1 MKVCVAMLT
10 FFALVMGATA
20 SLQAESPDLSSEG
33 EPFIYADL
41 KLGDSREVVLHKL
54 RAGGFI
60 QIYEERDKG
69 LVRCTI
75 KWDGMRYE
83 LVCKIVNDQLKLCLV
98 EGQRGWQD
106 FFYEDVVRPQWEMV
120 RKKVISRYG
129 KGRKH
134 TVFPTMDKVP
144 LDDMGG
150 FITDTWELSDRT
162 LIMTVQLFTVKD
174 CCTEQ
179 LLQYS
184 CFTLLI
190 QPKKI

>member
-1 MKVCVAMLT
+1 MKAYAVAIK
-10 FFALVMGATA
+10 FFALIMGATA
-20 SLQAESPDLSSEG
+20 SLRADSPDLTLEG

-41 KLGDSREVVLHKL
+41 KLGDSRKVVLQKL
-54 RAGGFI
+54 KVGGFI

-83 LVCKIVNDQLKLCLV
+83 LVCKLINDKLKLCLV

-106 FFYEDVVRPQWEMV
+106 FFYEDVVRPQWDMV
-120 RKKVISRYG
+120 RKRLIRRYG
-129 KGRKH
+129 KDRKH
-134 TVFPTMDKVP
+134 TDFPTMDQVP

-150 FITDTWELSDRT
+150 FITDTWELNDRT
-162 LIMTVQLFTVKD
+162 LIMTIQLFTVKD

-179 LLQYS
+179 MLQYS
-184 CFTLLI
+184 CSTLLI
-190 QPKKI
+190 QPK

>member
-1 MKVCVAMLT
+1 MKAYAVAIK
-10 FFALVMGATA
+10 FFALIMGATA
-20 SLQAESPDLSSEG
+20 FLQAESPDLTLEG

-41 KLGDSREVVLHKL
+41 MFGDSRKVVLQKL
-54 RAGGFI
+54 KVGGFI

-83 LVCKIVNDQLKLCLV
+83 LVCKLINDKLKLCLV

-106 FFYEDVVRPQWEMV
+106 FFYEDVVRPQWDMV
-120 RKKVISRYG
+120 RKRLIRRYG
-129 KGRKH
+129 KDRKY
-134 TVFPTMDKVP
+134 TDFPTMDQVP

-150 FITDTWELSDRT
+150 FITDTWELNDRT
-162 LIMTVQLFTVKD
+162 LIMIFQLFTVKD

-179 LLQYS
+179 MLQYS
-184 CFTLLI
+184 CSTLLI
-190 QPKKI
+190 QPK